1 MNNRTNDLPI
11 LMYHA
16 IMPAADAPL
25 PQTSSIEHAVKAR
38 DFRAQ
43 LDAIV
48 EGGYRTL
55 KLDELERPATAP
67 KSLLI
72 TFDDGHESDLVVAAP
87 ELARRNLHAVFFV
100 VWSYLGRPGYLS
112 RDQVL
117 ALRADGYEIGSH
129 GLTHARLTAIN
140 PAEVSIQ
147 LEESKRRL
155 EDLLQE
161 PIAAFALPFGHY
173 NDFVL
178 EAARAAGY
186 RRVMTSDFRIANREN
201 RVMPRLG
208 TMATTTLKDF
218 RWMLAASRAGAIRHR
233 AIEAIGERIRRLGNY
248 GEAFLTRAQNAEVS
262 AKSVKCS
269 EQARD

>member
-16 IMPAADAPL
+16 ILPAADAPL
-25 PQTSSIEHAVKAR
+25 PQTSSIEHAVGAR

-48 EGGYRTL
+48 EGGYRTI
-55 KLDELERPATAP
+55 KLDDLDRPAAAS

-72 TFDDGHESDLVVAAP
+72 TFDDGHESDLIVAAP
-87 ELARRNLHAVFFV
+87 ELARRNLHAIFFV
-100 VWSYLGRPGYLS
+100 VWGYLGRPGYLS

-117 ALRADGYEIGSH
+117 AIRADGFEIGSH

-140 PAEVSIQ
+140 PAEVPIQ

-178 EAARAAGY
+178 RAAWTAGY
-186 RRVMTSDFRIANREN
+186 RRVMTSDFRIASRAL
-201 RVMPRLG
+201 RLMPRMG
-208 TMATTTLKDF
+208 TMAETRLKEF
-218 RWMLAASRAGAIRHR
+218 RWRLAASRAGAIRHR
-233 AIEAIGERIRRLGNY
+233 AIEAVGERIRRIGNY
-248 GEAFLTRAQNAEVS
+248 GEAIMTRAHNAEVL
-262 AKSVKCS
+262 AKSEK
-269 EQARD
+269 